1 MPENAEKCR
10 ISLRINPVN
19 QLSLRRRGLD
29 GNFQERQ
36 LDHQMRRRKRT
47 GGIGGARVS
56 GEQESLAAAAA
67 KIFGTAITTA
77 AGLGHPRL
85 SAEFLEGARLVP
97 NPFERMLANIVEGE
111 SGNHTCCLTGERSAR
126 GIDQY

>member
-1 MPENAEKCR
+1 MPESAEKCR

-85 SAEFLEGARLVP
+85 PAEFRDPSGAVP
-97 NPFERMLANIVEGE
+97 IQFERMPA
-111 SGNHTCCLTGERSAR
+111 T
-126 GIDQY
+126 